1 MAEPL
6 TVLLHGLWMHGF
18 ELGILRRRLQSS
30 TGMRTV
36 TFSYPS
42 MRGGLAEHVRRLLE
56 FARRQD
62 VEQLH
67 FVGHSLGG
75 LVILDTLRVT
85 NDLPPG
91 RAVLLGTPFQG
102 SRAAQNVVRAV
113 PFGRT
118 MLGLA
123 AYQELVDGKPRQW
136 SGRRDI
142 GVIAGSY
149 NVGLGRLF
157 VSRDAES
164 DGTVLVSETLLPGAA
179 DHIVLR
185 TSHTSMLFSPE
196 VAGQAAHFLQQG
208 SFRRG

>member
-6 TVLLHGLWMHGF
+6 IVLLHGLWMHGL
-18 ELGILRRRLQSS
+18 EMGVLRRRLQAN
-30 TGMRTV
+30 TGMRSV
-36 TFSYPS
+36 AFSYPS

-56 FARRQD
+56 FARRHE
-62 VEQLH
+62 VEQMH

-75 LVILDTLRVT
+75 LVILDALRAT

-91 RAVLLGTPFQG
+91 RAVLLGTPLQG
-102 SRAAQNVVRAV
+102 SLAARGMASRL
-113 PFGRT
+113 PFGRA
-118 MLGLA
+118 MLGMT
-123 AYQELVDGKPRQW
+123 AYQELVHGTPRQW
-136 SGRRDI
+136 SGRRDL

-149 NVGLGRLF
+149 SVGLGRLF
-157 VSRDAES
+157 VGRNVES

-185 TSHTSMLFSPE
+185 TSHTSMLFSAE
-196 VAGQAAHFLQQG
+196 VAAQTAHFLQQG